1 MIDLTNIIL
10 NWLHLIAT
18 VLWIGGIA
26 FLLFVAIPK
35 TKQLL
40 GQEAGKLLGEFSK
53 RFKTFAD
60 LCIVLLVVTGVGL
73 SIINKPIYNGIGIWN
88 NWILLLILKHI
99 FVFLM
104 IFIHLFRNLILAKK
118 INKESS
124 ILKKSVLQKLS
135 LNLVK
140 LVFIFG
146 LIVLL
151 LSVIGSL
158 SKPI

>member
-1 MIDLTNIIL
+1 MIEIIL

-18 VLWIGGIA
+18 VLWLGGIA

-35 TKQLL
+35 TKQAL

-53 RFKTFAD
+53 KFKIFAD
-60 LCIVLLVVTGVGL
+60 LCIVVLVITGVGL
-73 SIINKPIYNGIGIWN
+73 YIINKPISDGMVIWN
-88 NWILLLILKHI
+88 NSILLVILKHI

-104 IFIHLFRNLILAKK
+104 ISIHLFRNLILAKQ

-124 ILKKSVLQKLS
+124 THKKSILQKLS

-158 SKPI
+158 TDSV

>member
-1 MIDLTNIIL
+1 MIEIIL

-18 VLWIGGIA
+18 VMWIGGIA
-26 FLLFVAIPK
+26 FLLFIAIPI
-35 TKQLL
+35 TKQAL

-53 RFKTFAD
+53 RFKIFAD
-60 LCIVLLVVTGVGL
+60 LCIILLVVTGIGL
-73 SIINKPIYNGIGIWN
+73 SIINKPMSNGIGIWN

-124 ILKKSVLQKLS
+124 AIKKSVLQKLS

-140 LVFIFG
+140 LVFILG

-151 LSVIGSL
+151 LSVASTL
-158 SKPI
+158 SQ

>member
-1 MIDLTNIIL
+1 MIEIIL

-18 VLWIGGIA
+18 VLWLGGLA
-26 FLLFVAIPK
+26 FMLFVAIPK
-35 TKQLL
+35 TKLVL
-40 GQEAGKLLGEFSK
+40 GQESGKLLGEFSK
-53 RFKTFAD
+53 RFKIFAD
-60 LCIVLLVVTGVGL
+60 LCIVLLVITGVGL
-73 SIINKPIYNGIGIWN
+73 SIINMPIYNGLSSWN

-124 ILKKSVLQKLS
+124 AIKKSVLQKLS

-151 LSVIGSL
+151 LSVASTL
-158 SKPI
+158 SQ